1 MADVHRTGQQLVLYT
16 RVATADH
23 IYWAVEK
30 LEQLKVGRARVQS
43 RRSTLD
49 ETADRVAIAST
60 KARPDVAQRLTK
72 RQYSFAR
79 VSNRAPCFSPRSW
92 LCPYECVYVVP

>member
-1 MADVHRTGQQLVLYT
+1 MLYT

-60 KARPDVAQRLTK
+60 KARPDVAQIERPIEK
-72 RQYSFAR
+72 
-79 VSNRAPCFSPRSW
+79 
-92 LCPYECVYVVP
+92 CVGSQTNDGAIESIVGGFMVLHF